1 MEKLAGSS
9 TLDSTKAEKVLC
21 ELGNKLMAKCRG
33 LPKEE
38 VIMLTPHT
46 IGPFQ

>member
-1 MEKLAGSS
+1 MKSSREKLAASS
-9 TLDSTKAEKVLC
+9 TLDSTKAEEVIC
-21 ELGNKLMAKCRG
+21 ELGNKLMA
-33 LPKEE
+33 KEE